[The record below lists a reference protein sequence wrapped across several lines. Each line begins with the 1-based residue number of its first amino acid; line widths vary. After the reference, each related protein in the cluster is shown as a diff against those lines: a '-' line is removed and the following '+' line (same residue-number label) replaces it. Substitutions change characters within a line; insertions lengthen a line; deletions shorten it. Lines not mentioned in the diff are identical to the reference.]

1 MNRKSAWLLILFS
14 LAYVHLA
21 EAQRPAKI
29 ARVGVLSCGSRELL
43 SAFDPFRQGLRDLGY
58 IDGKNIGIEYRFAE
72 GKHERLPGLAA
83 ELLGLKVD
91 VLFTINTP
99 ASHAAKN
106 ATKTIPIVF
115 TWVADPSALVTS
127 LSRLGGNIT
136 GLTSITADLSAK
148 RLELLKDVLPGASRV
163 AVLWH
168 SVNPT
173 ATRVYKDMEDA
184 SPQGGIRLHPSGIRG
199 SDELRKAF
207 EVALKERVGALIVI
221 EEAVMASYRTRILDL
236 AAKHRLSTASFYRE
250 FAEAGGL
257 LIYGADF
264 SDLFRRAATYVE
276 KILKGAK
283 PADLPVEQPKK
294 FDFCD
299 QSEDCQADRPH
310 DSAERAGES
319 GQGDPV
325 KHEPSRF
332 RAESK
337 LKL

>member
-1 MNRKSAWLLILFS
+1 
-14 LAYVHLA
+14 
-21 EAQRPAKI
+21 
-29 ARVGVLSCGSRELL
+29 
-43 SAFDPFRQGLRDLGY
+43 
-58 IDGKNIGIEYRFAE
+58 
-72 GKHERLPGLAA
+72 
-83 ELLGLKVD
+83 
-91 VLFTINTP
+91 
-99 ASHAAKN
+99 
-106 ATKTIPIVF
+106 
-115 TWVADPSALVTS
+115 
-127 LSRLGGNIT
+127 
-136 GLTSITADLSAK
+136 
-148 RLELLKDVLPGASRV
+148 
-163 AVLWH
+163 
-168 SVNPT
+168 
-173 ATRVYKDMEDA
+173 MENA
-184 SPQGGIRLHPSGIRG
+184 SPQVGIRLHPSGIRG
-199 SDELRKAF
+199 SDELQKAF

-325 KHEPSRF
+325 KHERSRF